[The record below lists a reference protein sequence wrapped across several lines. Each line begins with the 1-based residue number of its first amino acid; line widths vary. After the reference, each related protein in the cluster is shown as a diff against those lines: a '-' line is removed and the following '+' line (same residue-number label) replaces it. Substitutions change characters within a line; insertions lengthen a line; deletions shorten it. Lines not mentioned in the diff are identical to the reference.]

1 MPNTLAHLGI
11 NGLVTRTLIK
21 KADLILIYIGAV
33 IPDFPWIIQRTV
45 LALIPNINPYD
56 LRLYCVILASLFFS
70 ILLSAAIS
78 FLFINTKKTFI
89 IFTLGSLI
97 HLLLDSIEIKW
108 ANGVHLFAPFSWEL
122 FNASFFWPENVL
134 IYILT
139 GFGIIYL
146 IVHWKQSLSGSLNFS
161 AKKVSKLVLVF
172 LCLVLYFSLPIV
184 FLDNAEEADNHF
196 VKTLRDYDHRIGNY
210 FEIDRGNF
218 MNDSKGDRLITPF
231 HEELKVLNLDLP
243 KSETISIR
251 AKFITRD
258 EIQILD
264 YHIHSNRDIYSYIG
278 LLLILILF
286 MIALVNN
293 IRYKKRST

>member
-11 NGLVTRTLIK
+11 NGLITRKLIK
-21 KADLILIYIGAV
+21 QSDLLLIYLGTL

-134 IYILT
+134 IYIL
-139 GFGIIYL
+139 L
-146 IVHWKQSLSGSLNFS
+146 IFQL
-161 AKKVSKLVLVF
+161 KKCQNLYWCF
-172 LCLVLYFSLPIV
+172 YVLYS
-184 FLDNAEEADNHF
+184 
-196 VKTLRDYDHRIGNY
+196 T
-210 FEIDRGNF
+210 
-218 MNDSKGDRLITPF
+218 F
-231 HEELKVLNLDLP
+231 HCL
-243 KSETISIR
+243 
-251 AKFITRD
+251 
-258 EIQILD
+258 
-264 YHIHSNRDIYSYIG
+264 
-278 LLLILILF
+278 
-286 MIALVNN
+286 
-293 IRYKKRST
+293 